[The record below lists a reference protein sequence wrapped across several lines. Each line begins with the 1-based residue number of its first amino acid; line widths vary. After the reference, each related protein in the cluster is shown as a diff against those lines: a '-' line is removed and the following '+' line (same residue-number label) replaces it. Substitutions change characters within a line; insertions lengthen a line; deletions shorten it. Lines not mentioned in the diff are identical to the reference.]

1 MIGNESSLNQVMAIS
16 KVNQSCYEFI
26 KGELTHTGQGI
37 YMNNYLKERWSG
49 QGGVR
54 EVLVL
59 AFPLVLSTGSWSIQH
74 FVDRMFLSWYSPETI
89 AAAMPSGILN
99 FAIMSLFIGTAS
111 YVSTFVA
118 QYSGADMQ
126 HRIGPAL
133 WQGIYFSLI
142 GGIFMLGF
150 IPLARP
156 IFDSVGHEQAIKV
169 NEIIF
174 FQYLC
179 LGGFPVIASSVL
191 SGFFTGLGRSWP
203 VMWVNVLST
212 GVTLVLDYAMIFGN
226 WGFPEMGM
234 KGAAIATVI
243 SGFFSLA
250 AYIVLMARSSY
261 NRDFKIFS
269 GWRPDVELFR
279 RLIKFGLPSGVQF
292 SLDMAGFTAFVLIL
306 GRLGKVNLAATNIA
320 FNINTLAFMPMIG
333 FGIAVSVLVGRYL
346 GKGRPDIASRST
358 YSGFFMTFIYMATI
372 ALLYVA
378 VPEIFTAPFA
388 ARSDAALFPEIKRL
402 TEILLRFVALYS
414 IFDTMNIIFAS
425 ALKGAGD
432 TKFVMYMIVLVSA
445 FVLVVPTYVLIMMLG
460 YGVMAAWSVATV
472 YVILLGFMFLLRF
485 LQGSWKSMRVI
496 EDKSVIHLIPPVCSE
511 CPDIKFEP

>member
-1 MIGNESSLNQVMAIS
+1 
-16 KVNQSCYEFI
+16 
-26 KGELTHTGQGI
+26 
-37 YMNNYLKERWSG
+37 
-49 QGGVR
+49 
-54 EVLVL
+54 
-59 AFPLVLSTGSWSIQH
+59 
-74 FVDRMFLSWYSPETI
+74 
-89 AAAMPSGILN
+89 
-99 FAIMSLFIGTAS
+99 
-111 YVSTFVA
+111 
-118 QYSGADMQ
+118 
-126 HRIGPAL
+126 
-133 WQGIYFSLI
+133 
-142 GGIFMLGF
+142 
-150 IPLARP
+150 
-156 IFDSVGHEQAIKV
+156 
-169 NEIIF
+169 
-174 FQYLC
+174 
-179 LGGFPVIASSVL
+179 
-191 SGFFTGLGRSWP
+191 
-203 VMWVNVLST
+203 
-212 GVTLVLDYAMIFGN
+212 MIFGN

-250 AYIVLMARSSY
+250 TYIVLMARSSY

-269 GWRPDVELFR
+269 GWRPDAELFR

-358 YSGFFMTFIYMATI
+358 YSGFFMTFIYMTGI
-372 ALLYVA
+372 AVLYVA

-432 TKFVMYMIVLVSA
+432 TRFVMYMIVLVSA

-485 LQGSWKSMRVI
+485 LQGSWKTMRVI
-496 EDKSVIHLIPPVCSE
+496 EEKSVIHLIPPVCSE
-511 CPDIKFEP
+511 CPDTKFEP